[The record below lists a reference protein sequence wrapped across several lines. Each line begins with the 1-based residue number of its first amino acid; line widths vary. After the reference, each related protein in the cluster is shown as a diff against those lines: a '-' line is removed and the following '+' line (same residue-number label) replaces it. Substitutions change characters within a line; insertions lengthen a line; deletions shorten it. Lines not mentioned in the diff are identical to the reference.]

1 VEQATTPHIFTKAAV
16 DFLPVPDLLAGLLTV
31 ALAGMLAEA
40 AFGLLERRTVVRW
53 GMKSE
58 SLL

>member
-16 DFLPVPDLLAGLLTV
+16 DFLPVPDPLARLLTL
-31 ALAGMLAEA
+31 ALSGP
-40 AFGLLERRTVVRW
+40 LERRTVVRW

>member
-1 VEQATTPHIFTKAAV
+1 
-16 DFLPVPDLLAGLLTV
+16 VPDLLAGLLTV
-31 ALAGMLAEA
+31 ALSGMLAEA

-53 GMKSE
+53 GMKSR